1 MYGKARCGGGGW
13 QWEHVLHGGR
23 REAALSG
30 QAMWEV
36 WRIGGEGVEMVGRD
50 SMSVTC
56 VDRSENLVA
65 RSVTILRTWSSF

>member
-36 WRIGGEGVEMVGRD
+36 WRIGGEGGGD
-50 SMSVTC
+50 GG
-56 VDRSENLVA
+56 A
-65 RSVTILRTWSSF
+65 

>member
-1 MYGKARCGGGGW
+1 VVEVDGNGSMFCMVAAGRPPYPGRPCGKSGGSVGK
-13 QWEHVLHGGR
+13 
-23 REAALSG
+23 
-30 QAMWEV
+30 
-36 WRIGGEGVEMVGRD
+36 GVEMVGRD